1 MTTERDKGMSW
12 GDQALH
18 FALDEGYMGL
28 SSGQTHQT
36 EHLRLLVLL
45 YVNYASTEINL
56 LFIMI
61 CHF

>member
-1 MTTERDKGMSW
+1 MSW